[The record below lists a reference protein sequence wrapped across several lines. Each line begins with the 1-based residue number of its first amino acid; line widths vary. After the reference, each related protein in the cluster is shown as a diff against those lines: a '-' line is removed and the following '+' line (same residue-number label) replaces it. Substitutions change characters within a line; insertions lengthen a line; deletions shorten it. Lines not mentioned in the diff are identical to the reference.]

1 MIRRI
6 ILSLVVAAILAG
18 LVVPGAVKAQSL
30 QPQFMGL
37 TGGGGDPGFG
47 GGGNPSI
54 PDPLPGGGSTPGSGT
69 GGGGTPPTNCK
80 AGVDTFLGFRTWDAC
95 LEHDS
100 KGVPQIKSLEDVGK
114 IGLMVVEFFIKL
126 IGYLAVGFIVWGGIK
141 YLKSQGEPGETAAAR
156 QIITNALMGLV
167 LAILS
172 VAIIQFIVGIF

>member
-1 MIRRI
+1 MLI
-6 ILSLVVAAILAG
+6 VVVTAVLAG
-18 LVVPGAVKAQSL
+18 LTVPAAAQAQST

-37 TGGGGDPGFG
+37 TGGGGGGGDPGSG
-47 GGGNPSI
+47 GGGDPSI
-54 PDPLPGGGSTPGSGT
+54 PDPLPGGGSTPGNGT
-69 GGGGTPPTNCK
+69 GGGGAPPTNCR
-80 AGVDTFLGFRTWDAC
+80 AGVDTFLGFRSWDAC
-95 LEHDS
+95 LEHDA

-156 QIITNALMGLV
+156 QIITNALMGLI

-172 VAIIQFIVGIF
+172 VAIVQFIVGIF